1 MTTIWKPKPPLSSVC
16 AAIKAS
22 LRSAWMPILEASF
35 GQISTAASAEAAIG
49 VRVIAQASA
58 SFL

>member
-1 MTTIWKPKPPLSSVC
+1 
-16 AAIKAS
+16 
-22 LRSAWMPILEASF
+22 MPILEASF